1 MARRI
6 SPSAQRRDPSSHAPR
21 RAPQDDVRGDPCVPS
36 GTHHRTHHP
45 AGHRALLATFVAL
58 ALLALAACSGGTQPT
73 RRRLP
78 DGWRLIQKQ
87 GYQALYAPSG
97 RLARVLNDS
106 DADGIAE
113 AVVFYRED
121 GRPGRSELDTDG
133 DHVIDRWE
141 TLRRD
146 GTVSLSAHSRRKTGT
161 PDTWEYADAQGF
173 VFQTEF
179 DDDGDGEADRTEYAQ
194 RPQAPTDA
202 GETP

>member
-1 MARRI
+1 MAHAV
-6 SPSAQRRDPSSHAPR
+6 SKDPSARSKARSFPVSFKLLVGLGMTRGWRPVAAAAP
-21 RAPQDDVRGDPCVPS
+21 
-36 GTHHRTHHP
+36 
-45 AGHRALLATFVAL
+45 ALLVAL
-58 ALLALAACSGGTQPT
+58 TLLALAACSGGTEPT

-78 DGWRLIQKQ
+78 EGWRLIQKQ

-97 RLARVLNDS
+97 RLARVLADS
-106 DADGIAE
+106 DGDGVAE

-146 GTVSLSAHSRRKTGT
+146 GTVSISASARRSSGR

-179 DDDGDGEADRTEYAQ
+179 DDDGDGAADRTEYTQ
-194 RPQAPTDA
+194 RPEAPTDA
-202 GETP
+202 PETP